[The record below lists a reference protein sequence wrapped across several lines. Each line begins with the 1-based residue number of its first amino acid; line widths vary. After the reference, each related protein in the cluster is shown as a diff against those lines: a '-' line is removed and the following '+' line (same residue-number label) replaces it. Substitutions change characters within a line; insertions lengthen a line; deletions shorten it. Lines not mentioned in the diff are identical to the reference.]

1 MLAVPT
7 ADAYEQVMAL
17 VHEGR
22 LTAMDGEAFVVVGEF
37 DDARQGHALGRA
49 LQRRL
54 RLPFEL
60 VYDPLHP
67 QADLAWASELAQPLA
82 MRIQPLPPLPGL
94 PPLPPL
100 EQVAMAKSGLPKRLI
115 YLYADPKTTIQR
127 AKLARYLNQTTL
139 RSETDGVRV
148 GVYQDSL
155 KALRSLRRREAEL
168 KALGIP
174 AKSMRGNPDSTLAV
188 ARGL

>member
-22 LTAMDGEAFVVVGEF
+22 LTAMDGEAFVVVGKF
-37 DDARQGHALGRA
+37 ADARQGHALGQA

-67 QADLAWASELAQPLA
+67 QADLAWSPSRPALEPLVPA
-82 MRIQPLPPLPGL
+82 VLVEPL
-94 PPLPPL
+94 
-100 EQVAMAKSGLPKRLI
+100 VAESLI
-115 YLYADPKTTIQR
+115 YLYANPKTPAQETS
-127 AKLARYLNQTTL
+127 LASYLKQPTL
-139 RSETDGVRV
+139 GADADGVRV
-148 GVYQDSL
+148 GVFRDAP
-155 KALRSLRRREAEL
+155 KALRAFHLRQAEL

-174 AKSMRGNPDSTLAV
+174 VQSLRRTPGSPLAL
-188 ARGL
+188 AFGL